1 MTAPDS
7 HAGPHYCPACFYLL
21 RANAMTQNTPEA
33 WNRFETYLTHPQ
45 DEIVMDFMANAPV
58 DQVQQARQRAT
69 AIVAYREGRNNG

>member
-1 MTAPDS
+1 
-7 HAGPHYCPACFYLL
+7 
-21 RANAMTQNTPEA
+21 MTQNTPEA

-69 AIVAYREGRNNG
+69 AIVAYREGRK